1 MQKSKLMELVKEEFS
16 SLSATMKR
24 LIRRAAMRHPDPKY
38 LLRCKIIWNL
48 VRGNRPSSIKNH
60 LGCSSSTVTR
70 VTHYFLDHSIE
81 GLTDL
86 RQDNGDRKIQQTHCD
101 FLLLAA
107 ECSPLEYGY
116 NRPSWTLEIFLD
128 LLAKTFDIHVAAS
141 TISRVLKSLGIG
153 RKWPKPFLK
162 CPWGKRR
169 KNRRLKEI
177 STVIDNVSDDEVVLY
192 VDEVDIHLNP
202 KIGTDWMPKG
212 MQKTV
217 LTPGQNKKRYLAGA
231 LNRKTGNITYVDS
244 DQKDSY
250 LFIDQLWTLAKVD
263 YPNAKHIH
271 LVLDNYSI
279 HHSNLTHI
287 AVNALADKITL
298 HFLPPYCPDHN
309 KIERF
314 WKDLHDNVTR
324 NHQCQ
329 TIDEL
334 MKQVRRY
341 IDNRNK
347 EQFELA
353 A

>member
-1 MQKSKLMELVKEEFS
+1 M
-16 SLSATMKR
+16 
-24 LIRRAAMRHPDPKY
+24 
-38 LLRCKIIWNL
+38 
-48 VRGNRPSSIKNH
+48 
-60 LGCSSSTVTR
+60 
-70 VTHYFLDHSIE
+70 
-81 GLTDL
+81 
-86 RQDNGDRKIQQTHCD
+86 
-101 FLLLAA
+101 
-107 ECSPLEYGY
+107 
-116 NRPSWTLEIFLD
+116 
-128 LLAKTFDIHVAAS
+128 
-141 TISRVLKSLGIG
+141 
-153 RKWPKPFLK
+153 
-162 CPWGKRR
+162 
-169 KNRRLKEI
+169 
-177 STVIDNVSDDEVVLY
+177 VLY